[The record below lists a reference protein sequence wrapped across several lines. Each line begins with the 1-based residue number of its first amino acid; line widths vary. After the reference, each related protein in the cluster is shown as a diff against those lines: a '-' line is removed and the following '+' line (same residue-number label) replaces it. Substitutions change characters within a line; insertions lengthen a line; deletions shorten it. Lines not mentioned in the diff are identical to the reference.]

1 MFEGSTPAL
10 RGGLLS
16 PRSNQQ
22 VAAARPSDLNA
33 EEEEVE
39 IATCAALRGGET

>member
-10 RGGLLS
+10 RGRLLS
-16 PRSNQQ
+16 PGSNQQ

-33 EEEEVE
+33 EEEAE
-39 IATCAALRGGET
+39 IVICAALRGGET